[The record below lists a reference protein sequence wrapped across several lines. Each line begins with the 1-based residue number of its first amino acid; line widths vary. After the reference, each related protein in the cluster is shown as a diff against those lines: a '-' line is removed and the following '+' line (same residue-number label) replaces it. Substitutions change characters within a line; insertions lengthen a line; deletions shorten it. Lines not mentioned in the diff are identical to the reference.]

1 MYGQPECNGE
11 SCKKDTH
18 VDSIFAGGGNDLPGV
33 ELQCCHCM
41 VVVESLECA
50 ASTEIPDLSRCQ
62 YMLEGS
68 EE

>member
-1 MYGQPECNGE
+1 MHCQSERNGE
-11 SCKKDTH
+11 DCKKDTH
-18 VDSIFAGGGNDLPGV
+18 VDSIFAGGGDDLPGV
-33 ELQCCHCM
+33 ELQCRHCM